1 MVNRFR
7 VVTTAIA
14 VATLA
19 VGTVFSVSK
28 PATAQQRFVTCESQ
42 NNQRKLCR
50 MDTQGGVR
58 LVKQLSRTSCNG
70 NWGYTRNAVWVRNGC
85 RAEFASSRIRR
96 GYNR

>member
-7 VVTTAIA
+7 VVTTAFA

-50 MDTQGGVR
+50 MDTTGGVR
-58 LVKQLSRTSCNG
+58 LVNQLSRTSCQG
-70 NWGYTRNAVWVRNGC
+70 NWGSARNGVWVRNGC
-85 RAEFASSRIRR
+85 RAEFASGRARR